1 MLLRQ
6 VGQYNDLSQ
15 EFRDEIEG
23 KVRAFGKVV
32 RYKFDISNNNP
43 DPQKHDGKVIWPNM
57 YTLDPATFLINDPFE
72 KRAGKSKSK
81 RIGLIDTEDYQN
93 GNAIVTKFR
102 KVKVDGRNKGILKL
116 DIGENEEHFWYAVYL
131 ELHPKQMS
139 GQFADKTK
147 RQIFTRIDELAAAT
161 TARAERSAKQ
171 IATTYAQGMSE
182 KQLIDFADAMSGG
195 GNNAEWDSSAD
206 ELILRNQIEELA
218 ENDPIFFND
227 LVKGANIEYQA
238 LIKRCLNKGVILFNP
253 AEYSFV
259 YGGNKQPIVTL
270 SPNGEKNEV
279 EKMAEWLQSGGKEVY
294 KKIKSLDEAK

>member
-6 VGQYNDLSQ
+6 EGQYNDLTQ
-15 EFRDEIEG
+15 EFRDEIEK

-32 RYKFDISNNNP
+32 RYKFDISSNNP
-43 DPQKHDGKVIWPNM
+43 DPQKHDGKVIWPNV
-57 YTLDPATFLINDPFE
+57 YTLDPATFLINDPYE

-81 RIGLIDTEDYQN
+81 RIGLIDKVEYPN
-93 GNAIVTKFR
+93 GNAQVTKFR
-102 KVKVDGRNKGILKL
+102 KIKVDGRGKGILKL
-116 DIGENEEHFWYAVYL
+116 EIEEIEENFWYAVYL
-131 ELHPKQMS
+131 ELHPKQM
-139 GQFADKTK
+139 GGKFADKTK
-147 RQIFTRIDELAAAT
+147 RQIFTRVDELAAAT
-161 TARAERSAKQ
+161 TARTERAAKQ

-182 KQLIDFADAMSGG
+182 RQLIDFADAMSGG
-195 GNNAEWDSSAD
+195 GNNTEWDSSAV

-227 LVKGANIEYQA
+227 LVKGVNIEYQA
-238 LIKRCLNKGVILFNP
+238 LIKRCLNKGVIVFNP
-253 AEYSFV
+253 AEYNFV
-259 YGGNKQPIVTL
+259 YGGNNQPIVTL